1 MGAINDMT
9 TYQQTF
15 GLSSAGSSAGI
26 VFIVYNLGQ
35 IAAFPFC
42 PFLGTFFF
50 FYAPLATSYDG
61 TYTDYKV

>member
-50 FYAPLATSYDG
+50 FFMPP
-61 TYTDYKV
+61 